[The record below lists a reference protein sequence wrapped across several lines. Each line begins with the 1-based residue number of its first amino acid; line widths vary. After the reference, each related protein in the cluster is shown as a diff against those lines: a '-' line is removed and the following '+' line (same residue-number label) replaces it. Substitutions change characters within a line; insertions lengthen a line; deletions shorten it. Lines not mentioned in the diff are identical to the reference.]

1 MKEQQWIDEKKIM
14 LENMNKENK
23 KELPPI
29 EDKIQQIFKFLEI
42 ADVSQW
48 QGMNVFEAGDADSL
62 YGILQTAFEQIEQSA
77 YDKAIEVLEGKKC
90 RCKCDTNNRLD
101 EAISEINKLKN
112 K

>member
-1 MKEQQWIDEKKIM
+1 
-14 LENMNKENK
+14 MNKENK

-29 EDKIQQIFKFLEI
+29 KDKIQQIFKFLEI

-62 YGILQTAFEQIEQSA
+62 YGILQTAFEQVEQSA
-77 YDKAIEVLEGKKC
+77 YDKAIEAVKKSYLKAET
-90 RCKCDTNNRLD
+90 REANKLFMG
-101 EAISEINKLKN
+101 AISEITKLKN